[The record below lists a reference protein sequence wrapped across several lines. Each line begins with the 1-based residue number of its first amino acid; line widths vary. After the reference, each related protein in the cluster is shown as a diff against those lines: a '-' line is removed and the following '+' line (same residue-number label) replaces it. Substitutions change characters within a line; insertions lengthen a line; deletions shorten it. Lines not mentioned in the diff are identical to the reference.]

1 MSDIATTVT
10 LRALAGRPLDDHAV
24 RDMIKATASAIA
36 ERQGVDLVIMQTEPD
51 SITVTLRT
59 GRIEAVGFAAELRR
73 LTTNWYAHKYGIDN
87 LWGEVDHEDDDG
99 EQWKTT

>member
-1 MSDIATTVT
+1 MSDVATTVT
-10 LRALAGRPLDDHAV
+10 LRALTGRPLEDDAV
-24 RDMIKATASAIA
+24 REMVKATASAIA
-36 ERQGVDLVIMQTEPD
+36 ERQGVELVIMQAAPD

-73 LTTNWYAHKYGIDN
+73 ITTNWFAHKYGIDN
-87 LWGEVDHEDDDG
+87 LWGEVDHDEDDG